1 MLLQLYDDVNQLKER
16 LRERTRELNN
26 VKPQLERKDAE
37 IQSLK
42 QRLQGVV
49 AADLIDWG
57 DEQSEARSVSISP
70 RSSATLNYCSCV
82 NKLHH

>member
-37 IQSLK
+37 IQFIGTTIHPGK
-42 QRLQGVV
+42 
-49 AADLIDWG
+49 
-57 DEQSEARSVSISP
+57 
-70 RSSATLNYCSCV
+70 SCTER
-82 NKLHH
+82 